1 VVVGLGVDVFEVP
14 RMDEELRKDSAVAL
28 QLFSPDEIRYCDTQ
42 RYPARHYAARFAA
55 KEALFKALGV
65 DGGSAPRW
73 RDVEVVLTPGGGREV
88 VLHGTLKELA
98 ERRGVRRMHLSLSH
112 TRALAMAGVILES

>member
-1 VVVGLGVDVFEVP
+1 MVVGLGVDVFDVP
-14 RMDEELRKDSAVAL
+14 RMDEELRKDSGVAL
-28 QLFSPDEIRYCDTQ
+28 QLFSPEEVSYCESQ
-42 RYPARHYAARFAA
+42 RYPARHFAVRFAA
-55 KEALFKALGV
+55 KEAVFKALGV
-65 DGGSAPRW
+65 DGCAAPRW

-98 ERRGVRRMHLSLSH
+98 ERRGVRRLHLSLSH